1 MQPKQAWLD
10 MDLLPRPAVVLPMC
24 IALLGQPAEI
34 AAATQHTLLAY
45 IKQLG
50 SC

>member
-24 IALLGQPAEI
+24 IALLGQPAGI
-34 AAATQHTLLAY
+34 GSLQQHSTLCLPT
-45 IKQLG
+45 L
-50 SC
+50 SS